1 MVCIRNKH
9 DLRIASFLRRA
20 ADENPGKT
28 FLVFQD
34 KVFSYSQFADN
45 VSRASRVFQ
54 DLGIGKGDKVCL
66 LLPNCPEFLFAWLG
80 LNQIGGIAVFINTA
94 LAPREIQY
102 IADHSEAKALITS
115 TASLESVAQQSA
127 SFHTLQ
133 HPPIPVEPSS
143 ASPTQSFREMLE
155 SGPPCFKEQHVGNED
170 VATFIYTSGTTG
182 LPKAVMQTHQTYVLT
197 GEAMPS
203 WLGLNEG
210 DRIFTC
216 LPLFHINAQAYS
228 VMGSIGARATLV
240 LSEKFGAS
248 RFWGQIHASQA
259 TEFNLLGGMPLILL
273 KQPVKPEERSHS
285 VRVAYT
291 APALSQ
297 EDHEAFEYR
306 FGVTLVVGYG
316 MSEATF
322 GCINPLD
329 RNKRKIGSIG
339 LPRSHPQFG
348 NDLRIVDDAAGELP
362 ALRTG
367 EITLRNASVMKGY
380 YKDPAASQRTL
391 RDGWLFT
398 GDLAY
403 QDRDGFVFFAGRKK
417 DMIRLKGENVSAYE
431 VEAVIDEHPDVQESA
446 VIGIPSQFTDERI
459 VAFVTKKSQNTA
471 VTEADIISWCRE
483 RLASFKVPAAVEFR
497 ETLPRTSTQK
507 VAKQVLRD
515 EAIRKDDRV

>member
-1 MVCIRNKH
+1 MVCIENRQ

-20 ADENPGKT
+20 ADENPDKT
-28 FLVFQD
+28 FLVFKD
-34 KVFSYSQFADN
+34 KVFSYSQFVDN
-45 VSRASRVFQ
+45 VSRASRAFQ
-54 DLGIGKGDKVCL
+54 GLGIGKGDKVCL

-80 LNQIGGIAVFINTA
+80 LNQIGGVAVFINTA
-94 LAPREIQY
+94 LRPREVQY
-102 IADHSEAKALITS
+102 IANHSEAKALITA
-115 TASLESVAQQSA
+115 TASVEWVAQQIA
-127 SFHTLQ
+127 SFPTLQ
-133 HPPIPVEPSS
+133 HLPIPVEPSP
-143 ASPTQSFREMLE
+143 ACQTQSFREMLE
-155 SGPPCFKEQHVGNED
+155 SNPPDFKEQHVDNED

-203 WLGLNEG
+203 WLGLKEG
-210 DRIFTC
+210 DRMFTC

-240 LSEKFGAS
+240 LSEKFSAS
-248 RFWGQIHASQA
+248 RFWDQIHASQA

-273 KQPVKPEERSHS
+273 KQPANPVERTHS

-291 APALSQ
+291 APALTQ
-297 EDHEAFEYR
+297 QDHEAFECR

-329 RNKRKIGSIG
+329 KNKRKIGSIG
-339 LPRSHPQFG
+339 LPRAHPQFG

-380 YKDPAASQRTL
+380 YKDSVATQNTL

-403 QDRDGFVFFAGRKK
+403 QDQDGFVFFAGRKK

-446 VIGIPSQFTDERI
+446 VIGIPSQLTDERI
-459 VAFVTKKSQNTA
+459 VAFVTRKSANTV
-471 VTEADIISWCRE
+471 VTEGDIISWCRE
-483 RLASFKVPAAVEFR
+483 RLAPFKVPAEVEFR
-497 ETLPRTSTQK
+497 EALPRTPTQK
-507 VAKQVLRD
+507 VAKHVLRD
-515 EAIRKDDRV
+515 EAIRKDGRI